1 IISEVLGVST
11 QQVYSAARA
20 HCFGLKWITKGQ
32 VGHALLLSESG
43 EQEICVNIHKMM
55 AVNNAPGSD
64 KIREMIEEQRH
75 IEQKMAIV
83 RAYAMGMYS
92 LGDNLD
98 KFIEP
103 ASDSYVYGLLSK
115 NNLTLAQPSR
125 LTTDRSDAGTQS
137 NIQYYFKE
145 IYTEDIAKIYR
156 AVAIG
161 NGDEVNLDFDIECL
175 VCKDVDAKRAPAT
188 TKENVPGHISIV
200 ITIMA
205 DDPSP
210 PPFFILGG
218 ILNVPKYLQVLIEQT
233 GVGIVATGSGLMTKD
248 V

>member
-1 IISEVLGVST
+1 TPHPGRQKDEQIRKNIKFFLLSSEMRSVTDTYSRIIETLYEFSGRVRIISEVLGVST

-20 HCFGLKWITKGQ
+20 YCFGLKWITKGQ

-43 EQEICVNIHKMM
+43 EQEICVYIRKMM
-55 AVNNAPGSD
+55 AINNAPGSD
-64 KIREMIEEQRH
+64 KIREMIDEQRH
-75 IEQKMAIV
+75 IEQKMAIE

-92 LGDNLD
+92 LGDNFD

-145 IYTEDIAKIYR
+145 TYT
-156 AVAIG
+156 
-161 NGDEVNLDFDIECL
+161 
-175 VCKDVDAKRAPAT
+175 
-188 TKENVPGHISIV
+188 
-200 ITIMA
+200 
-205 DDPSP
+205 
-210 PPFFILGG
+210 
-218 ILNVPKYLQVLIEQT
+218 
-233 GVGIVATGSGLMTKD
+233 
-248 V
+248 